1 MKWPALILAVVA
13 TTASARSDTDYPH
26 RDWGQ
31 VMTLDMTVADATA
44 CIARELGRRAD
55 AIVIPVDSGNDID
68 VAPHTWP
75 KSGPWQSYKVR
86 SVGGAT
92 LLRSFYRHPVKSKAI
107 DKEVAKLRSQCLRV
121 SHVDRG

>member
-31 VMTLDMTVADATA
+31 VMTLDMSVADATA

-55 AIVIPVDSGNDID
+55 ASVIPAEGGNDID
-68 VAPHTWP
+68 IAPRGLWGP
-75 KSGPWQSYKVR
+75 KSEPWQTYKIR
-86 SVGGAT
+86 SENGTTV
-92 LLRSFYRHPVKSKAI
+92 LRAFYRHPVRQGAVT
-107 DKEVAKLRSQCLRV
+107 KEVAKLGRRCLKLT
-121 SHVDRG
+121 G